1 MTPGQQLQKLL
12 AEIPGY
18 EAADLIGLLP
28 LSAALQS
35 AIYARILALQYEG
48 TFPNTDYLL
57 NTDDI
62 AKRLDK
68 SPKWVR
74 ENIESFPF
82 GFPVGSEHR
91 FSARG
96 FDEWI
101 KEHRAAKMAAALP
114 PERGQH
120 ER

>member
-1 MTPGQQLQKLL
+1 MTPGQQLQRLL
-12 AEIPGY
+12 ADVPLY
-18 EAADLIGLLP
+18 EAADIVSLLP
-28 LSAALQS
+28 FAAALQS
-35 AIYARILALQYEG
+35 ALHARMMALQQE
-48 TFPNTDYLL
+48 TAVPDTDYLL

-62 AKRLDK
+62 AKRLGK
-68 SPKWVR
+68 SSKWVR

-114 PERGQH
+114 LEGRQH